1 MTSPSTAIKRYGTED
16 PIPTSHT
23 LSAGVLSASLDN
35 GNLRYIKIQGQ
46 EAIRAISF
54 IARDSQW
61 GTYSPEIK
69 NLQIKNDENGF
80 SVTYHA
86 VCKDAGQELR
96 YQVHIEGSAAGQLRF
111 SAELEPVTDWTTMR
125 TGFVVLHGVQGIA
138 GEPVTIVHTDGT
150 QEQSRF
156 AELIKPDQPFF
167 DIRAM
172 THQVRPGLSVE
183 CVMQGDAFETE
194 DQRNWS
200 DASFKTYIRPLAKRP
215 LPYTLTAGERSSQ
228 LVELSVHGVDNK
240 QARLSQTAAA
250 VYQLKLGS
258 EAVGRLPALGLAMA
272 AEWAPATL
280 DYVDLLCRVKPS
292 FLVCRY
298 DPSAGHDAA
307 TVADFKALADR
318 LGVELWLEAVL
329 PCRNAQAEFS
339 SDQTVLESDL
349 DTLVAATAG
358 VDFAAII
365 ACPEAY
371 LKSYQP
377 DGAWPDVPALETIYT
392 ALRIRFPK
400 ARIGGG
406 MHSYFTELNRKR
418 PPASAI
424 DFITHSTCPI
434 VHAADD
440 ISVMESLEAL
450 PSVMLSALKLGAGK
464 PYCIGPSAIG
474 MRMNPYG
481 VAPADNPN
489 NTRVAMARVDPR
501 QRGLFNAAWTLAY
514 IAYAIGQGVAA
525 LTLSA
530 PVGEHG
536 IIYTQTDWP
545 QPWFDEVASVS
556 LVYPVYHVL
565 QGLSP
570 LAGRPARQ
578 LQSSVPDI
586 VQGLIVDTEQGQ
598 HIWLANLSAEAC
610 ELTLDG
616 IVADVVDAQMQYLD
630 DITFESFCTN
640 PDSFNSTGSS
650 QSLERITLQPYAVA
664 RIVTVA

>member
-1 MTSPSTAIKRYGTED
+1 MTTPSTAIKRYGTEE

-23 LSAGVLSASLDN
+23 LSAGLLSALLDN
-35 GNLRYIKIQGQ
+35 GNLRYIKVQGR
-46 EAIRAISF
+46 EALRAISF
-54 IARDSQW
+54 IVRDSHW
-61 GTYSPEIK
+61 GTYNPEIHD
-69 NLQIKNDENGF
+69 LHIDSDENGF
-80 SVTYHA
+80 SVSYRA
-86 VCKDAGQELR
+86 ICKDAEQELG
-96 YQVHIEGSAAGQLRF
+96 YQVRIEGAAAGKLRF
-111 SAELEPVTDWTTMR
+111 SAELEPVTDWVTMR

-150 QEQSRF
+150 REQSHF
-156 AELIKPDQPFF
+156 PELIKPDQPFF
-167 DIRAM
+167 DIQAM
-172 THQVRPGLSVE
+172 IHQVAPGLSVE

-215 LPYTLTAGERSSQ
+215 APYTLTAGERSSQ
-228 LVELSVHGVDNK
+228 SVELSVHGAGDKSATV
-240 QARLSQTAAA
+240 SQTAST
-250 VYQLKLGS
+250 VHKLKLGT
-258 EAVGRLPALGLAMA
+258 EAAGPLPALGLAMTA
-272 AEWAPATL
+272 QWVQATL
-280 DYVDLLCRVKPS
+280 ERSDLLGQVRPL

-298 DPSAGHDAA
+298 DPNAGHDAA
-307 TVADFKALADR
+307 TMASFKSLADK

-329 PCRNAQAEFS
+329 PCRNAQGEFS
-339 SDQTVLESDL
+339 SDRAVLDSDL
-349 DTLVAATAG
+349 DALLKAAAE

-377 DGAWPDVPALETIYT
+377 DGVWPEVPALEAIYT
-392 ALRIRFPK
+392 ALRARFPH

-418 PPASAI
+418 PPASLI

-440 ISVMESLEAL
+440 ISVMESLESL
-450 PSVMLSALKLGAGK
+450 PSVMRSALNLGAGK

-481 VAPADNPN
+481 VNPADNPN
-489 NTRVAMARVDPR
+489 NARVPMARVDPR
-501 QRGLFNAAWTLAY
+501 QRGLFNAAWTLGY
-514 IAYAIGQGVAA
+514 IAHATGQGVTA

-536 IIYTQTDWP
+536 IIYTKTDWS
-545 QPWFDEVASVS
+545 QPWFDEAASAS

-565 QGLSP
+565 RGLGQVASK
-570 LAGRPARQ
+570 PARQ
-578 LQSSVPDI
+578 LESSAPNI
-586 VQGLIVDTEQGQ
+586 IQGLAVDTDQGK
-598 HIWLANLSAEAC
+598 HIWLANLSAETC

-616 IVADVVDAQMQYLD
+616 IAAGARVQYLD
-630 DITFESFCTN
+630 DTTFEHCCMN
-640 PDSFNSTGSS
+640 PDSFNNDGAI
-650 QSLERITLQPYAVA
+650 QSLERLTLQPYAVA
-664 RIVTVA
+664 RLVTDA